1 MHDLSS
7 NTTSSYGSTCLSLR
21 ALGSAGSKPPIASWK
36 LTSANMSQGAP
47 LHVASQA
54 SSWGSLGTLCRWGL

>member
-1 MHDLSS
+1 MHDLSL

-36 LTSANMSQGAP
+36 LTSTNKSQGVP
-47 LHVASQA
+47 LHMASQ
-54 SSWGSLGTLCRWGL
+54 SRGSLGTLCRWGL